1 VRGGLTLAAAAVLFA
16 IAAVALVLASDTVD
30 AHAPE
35 GLTLVFDDRTDVLTV
50 SVRHNVKDRTTHYVS
65 SVEVWLNGGEAYE
78 RPYTSQSAGTFTLR
92 VRLDAQDGD
101 AVMVKAYCVLGGVKE
116 EAFTVAPGIN
126 EAGTNAGR
134 VGNVVMT
141 HAAIQVVAL
150 VLAVLAMPG
159 GLGFLRA
166 FRTGTAPKGRRKLH
180 ARIGMAAVAL
190 WVVGALGGA
199 YIVYMTS
206 GMFLASPHGWL
217 AIGTVALA
225 AIAVA
230 ASSPRFKSAGYGARI
245 TTHAALGVLTAL
257 VAAGT
262 ILLGLMAFG
271 VLAL

>member
-1 VRGGLTLAAAAVLFA
+1 MRGGWTYAALGGLLALLSVLL
-16 IAAVALVLASDTVD
+16 ILGSDTAD

-35 GLTLVFDDRTDVLTV
+35 GLTLVFDDRTDVMTIT
-50 SVRHNVKDRTTHYVS
+50 VRHNVKDRTTHYVS
-65 SVEVWLNGGEAYE
+65 SIEVWVNGGEAYE

-92 VRLDAQDGD
+92 MRLDAKEGD
-101 AVMVKAYCVLGGVKE
+101 AVEVKAFCVLEGVKE
-116 EAFTVAPGIN
+116 QSFTVEPGIN

-134 VGNVVMT
+134 VGRVVMA
-141 HAAIQVVAL
+141 HAAIQLGAL
-150 VLAVLAMPG
+150 ALAVAAMPG
-159 GLGFLRA
+159 GATFLRA

-190 WVVGALGGA
+190 WVLGALGGI

-217 AIGTVALA
+217 AIGTVILA
-225 AIAVA
+225 AISIG
-230 ASSPRFKSAGYGARI
+230 ASSPRFKSAGYGTRI
-245 TTHAALGVLTAL
+245 TTHAVLGVLTAL

-271 VLAL
+271 ALA